1 MLLLPSL
8 GQFGGTLVNMDCLQK
23 PFVFPECQGLN
34 WRRHQ
39 SEVFFY
45 YLFLKASATKG
56 KAFFC
61 LFDCKLLEL
70 NTSSEC

>member
-8 GQFGGTLVNMDCLQK
+8 GQFGGTLVNMDRLQK
-23 PFVFPECQGLN
+23 PFVFPERQGLN
-34 WRRHQ
+34 WRRLQ
-39 SEVFFY
+39 SEGFFLLFVFKSFCN
-45 YLFLKASATKG
+45 KRES
-56 KAFFC
+56 FFC